1 MKQSQW
7 SKAIEEEPEHLFEDV
22 KAQVME
28 EPDPLMVINADP
40 AYDYF
45 WAAKDESHPQSWVA
59 MQRYGWR
66 LVSKVGGKET
76 NPFGNTEFKELV
88 LMRRKRTITD
98 EMRQLRAE
106 KVRKYIRSAERN
118 MEDLQ
123 ERAERLVS
131 DGAPPAKTIIV

>member
-1 MKQSQW
+1 MKDPF
-7 SKAIEEEPEHLFEDV
+7 SKALTDEPQHLFEEAKLEILSEPNPLDV
-22 KAQVME
+22 IN
-28 EPDPLMVINADP
+28 PDPE
-40 AYDYF
+40 YDYF

-59 MQRYGWR
+59 MQRNGWR

-76 NPFGNTEFKELV
+76 NPFGRTEYNELV
-88 LMRRKRTITD
+88 LMRRKRSITE

-123 ERAERLVS
+123 ERAERIAT
-131 DGAPPAKTIIV
+131 DGIPQKTVIV